1 MTINTTSS
9 VHLSWQHWSF
19 PAYVFIFSCLAY
31 LFGRRLVN
39 LINVALG
46 TQQENTHH
54 SRSSSGL
61 DQAEKGSVI
70 SQEAM
75 SDDDVFQLE
84 KRAFFSKTWLYVTHR
99 SRFDKVGDYHA
110 FDVAGISFF
119 VVLGKDTRLRAFHNV
134 CRHRAYTVVRKS
146 CGTSTRFSCKYHGW
160 QYDDAG
166 KLVKAPKFDES
177 PGFKPEDNGLWEV
190 KLIVTREGLVFVNF
204 DASTMNLPFNN
215 VKSHVEMG
223 SRRWVD
229 GMDVTCAVNWKHLA
243 NKFSSQSQW
252 SQNPFGWFSG
262 FRRPKMARLL
272 GPLSLVKELDQ
283 DLWCTMTL
291 LPHTF
296 QEVVVRCD
304 IYAKQGDHQ
313 IPTNTVQRWKWLLER
328 ELIELSKIDETTQE
342 SSGSYFAYQCGG
354 RTIDLFAILAQH
366 QRCEM
371 MAKKKLQPAIRVTG
385 TAEIDTEAE
394 ALCDA
399 LDGVSESPSL
409 ERFSRRSSF
418 PQLLEW

>member
-1 MTINTTSS
+1 MTLNIPSGHS
-9 VHLSWQHWSF
+9 SWQHLPF
-19 PAYVFIFSCLAY
+19 PAHVFIFSCIAY

-39 LINVALG
+39 LVNAVLG
-46 TQQENTHH
+46 IEVENIPC
-54 SRSSSGL
+54 RSSSGL
-61 DQAEKGSVI
+61 DQAEKGSLKRP
-70 SQEAM
+70 EGM
-75 SDDDVFQLE
+75 SDDEVFQLE

-99 SRFDKVGDYHA
+99 SRFDKAGDYHA

-119 VVLGKDTRLRAFHNV
+119 VVLGKDMRLRAFHNV

-166 KLVKAPKFDES
+166 RLVKAPKFDES
-177 PGFKPEDNGLWEV
+177 PGFNPEENGLWEV

-223 SRRWVD
+223 SRSWID
-229 GMDVTCAVNWKHLA
+229 GMDVTCAANWKDLA
-243 NKFSSQSQW
+243 NEFSSQAQW

-283 DLWCTMTL
+283 DLWCTLTL
-291 LPHTF
+291 LPHTS

-304 IYAKQGDHQ
+304 IYAKEGDAV
-313 IPTNTVQRWKWLLER
+313 PTNTVQKWKWLLER
-328 ELIELSKIDETTQE
+328 ELTQLSKSDETPE
-342 SSGSYFAYQCGG
+342 STGSYFAYQCGG

-366 QRCEM
+366 QRSEK

-394 ALCDA
+394 ALCDI
-399 LDGVSESPSL
+399 LDGVSDSPSL
-409 ERFSRRSSF
+409 EKFSRKSSF